1 MARHSSID
9 ELKPGSAAIRS
20 LRAQGVRPDGYGYDY
35 RKFECF
41 PGGPPLAK
49 FLRRYVTLREALM
62 RLRAESPNRK
72 EQKPFF
78 RAVCD
83 ATLAGLGSYPWNYE
97 RAEDRLC
104 DWCEDVFRTNGFR
117 DGGALPSISD
127 AKPAVAVAAEL
138 GTLISGL
145 IIAYADPHRFF
156 GRVAPRDSPSDFDA
170 ARLSSADWLGRTLWT
185 WGFGALLNEDVRRAF
200 DAATPSQLIEI
211 IGKAE
216 GREKYR
222 EGNPLGSGKGKAK
235 KKRVNSDGL
244 RGQLEHRATEIE
256 LINRLDRGGKK
267 LAVEEVSK
275 AEGRSVAA
283 IQKRVT
289 RASNK

>member
-1 MARHSSID
+1 
-9 ELKPGSAAIRS
+9 
-20 LRAQGVRPDGYGYDY
+20 
-35 RKFECF
+35 
-41 PGGPPLAK
+41 
-49 FLRRYVTLREALM
+49 M
-62 RLRAESPNRK
+62 RLRAESPNR
-72 EQKPFF
+72 EDQKPFF

-83 ATLAGLGSYPWNYE
+83 ATLAGLGSYPWNYV
-97 RAEDRLC
+97 RAEDCLWG
-104 DWCEDVFRTNGFR
+104 WCEEVFRANGFR

-127 AKPAVAVAAEL
+127 ARPAVAVAAEL
-138 GTLISGL
+138 RSVISGL

-156 GRVAPRDSPSDFDA
+156 RKVAPRDSPADFDA
-170 ARLSSADWLGRTLWT
+170 ARLSSADWLGRTLWV

-200 DAATPSQLIEI
+200 DAATPSQLVEI

-235 KKRVNSDGL
+235 KKRVNSAGL

-267 LAVEEVSK
+267 LAVEEVAK